1 MRIFTCAG
9 KGMHSPRAGSA
20 IRGNDSEVSP
30 WPREASFGFRPAD
43 NAAYIGVM
51 PFRAILAGTILFALL
66 PCRAAAPPNL
76 LLFLA
81 DDMTW
86 TDLGCYGN
94 PDAKTPNIDRLASE
108 GVRFTRCYNAAPT
121 CSPLRQSLYTGL
133 YPVRNGAHPN
143 HSRVREGVRSLPH
156 HLKPLGYRTA
166 IVGKRHEAPAKAFPF
181 EYLGGSHGD
190 MGRTPD
196 GADLPLG
203 KAREFMARDAAQP
216 WCLVIASNQPH
227 TPWNRGDASA
237 YPPASLS
244 VPPFLVDTPELREG
258 LSKYYAEIT
267 YMDGQV
273 GRVMRDLKE
282 LDAEKNTVVLWLSE
296 QGSQLPFGKWTC
308 YDMGVHAAAALRWP
322 GTVGKGTQSDALISY
337 VDVVPTFVELAGGDP
352 AGLGLDG
359 KSFAPLLKGE
369 TTTHNEVVF
378 SMNTTRGIYQGSEAY
393 GIRSATDGRWLYIR
407 NLHSE
412 SRFQNLVTQRGAIF
426 DSWRKVDSD
435 FARARVKAYQAR
447 AAEELFD
454 LSKDPWCMDNLAGRR
469 ESATRQAALSRRLD
483 AWMRQQG
490 DEGDA
495 TERAAS
501 QRQPKDRPWTR
512 NGAYARQVR

>member
-1 MRIFTCAG
+1 MR
-9 KGMHSPRAGSA
+9 
-20 IRGNDSEVSP
+20 
-30 WPREASFGFRPAD
+30 
-43 NAAYIGVM
+43 
-51 PFRAILAGTILFALL
+51 FRALLILIALASAPLASAGA
-66 PCRAAAPPNL
+66 RPNL

-94 PDAKTPNIDRLASE
+94 PDVKTPNIDRLAGE

-203 KAREFMARDAAQP
+203 KAREFMARDADQP

-237 YPPASLS
+237 YPPARLT

-282 LDAEKNTVVLWLSE
+282 LDAEKNTVALWLSE

-308 YDMGVHAAAALRWP
+308 YDMGVHAAAVLRWP
-322 GTVGKGTQSDALISY
+322 GTVAKGTTSDALLSY
-337 VDVVPTFVELAGGDP
+337 VDVVPTFVELAGGEP
-352 AGLGLDG
+352 AALDLDG
-359 KSFAPLLKGE
+359 RSFAPLLKGE

-378 SMNTTRGIYQGSEAY
+378 SMNTTRGIYHGSEAY

-412 SRFQNLVTQRGAIF
+412 SRFQNSVTQRGAIF
-426 DSWRKVDSD
+426 DSWRRVDSD
-435 FARARVKAYQAR
+435 FARARVEAYQAR
-447 AAEELFD
+447 ATEELFEQGPLVPGQSCGQAGICD
-454 LSKDPWCMDNLAGRR
+454 ETGRAFPPPGCLDAPTGRPGRR
-469 ESATRQAALSRRLD
+469 HRTLGPTTPTEGQTMDKERRIRPAGAMNSVTRVARPSRLAVPATSRR
-483 AWMRQQG
+483 MIPITGRGRPVNPQG
-490 DEGDA
+490 RLRH
-495 TERAAS
+495 ERSAAS
-501 QRQPKDRPWTR
+501 TNMD
-512 NGAYARQVR
+512 